1 MRLGK
6 EAKSRAKIIKGKTR
20 KNVGKATG
28 SNRLEARGK
37 IGELIGK
44 LRLRGERARGRVRH

>member
-28 SNRLEARGK
+28 SNRLKARGK

-44 LRLRGERARGRVRH
+44 LGLRGERARGRVRH